1 MLVLSVIGMHFCLNI
16 YSFTFQTETNMKRT
30 ATAHWE
36 GDLKEGKGNIS
47 SQSTVLNHTNY
58 SFKTR
63 FEDGIGTNPEELLAA
78 AHAGCFTMAV
88 SSILGQAGF
97 TPTAL
102 DTEAQVTLEG
112 LAITA
117 SHLIIKGTVPGI
129 SAEQFQEI
137 VKTAEQ
143 NCLISK
149 VLNIP
154 ITSQATLL

>member
-1 MLVLSVIGMHFCLNI
+1 
-16 YSFTFQTETNMKRT
+16 MKRT

-36 GDLKEGKGNIS
+36 GDLKEGKGNLS
-47 SQSTVLNHTNY
+47 TQSTTLNKTQY

-63 FEDGIGTNPEELLAA
+63 FEDGVGTNPEELLAA

-88 SSILGQAGF
+88 SMILGQAGF
-97 TPTAL
+97 TATAL
-102 DTEAQVTLEG
+102 DTTATITLEG

-117 SHLIIKGTVPGI
+117 SHLAITGSVPNI
-129 SAEQFQEI
+129 DAAKFEEI
-137 VKTAEQ
+137 VKAAEQ

-154 ITSQATLL
+154 ISSEAKLV